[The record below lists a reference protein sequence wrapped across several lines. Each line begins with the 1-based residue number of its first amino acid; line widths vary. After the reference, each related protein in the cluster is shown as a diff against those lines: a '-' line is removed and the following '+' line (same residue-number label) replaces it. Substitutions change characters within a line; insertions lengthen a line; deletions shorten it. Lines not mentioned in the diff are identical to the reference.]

1 MKNFF
6 KDWNFKKHAKLVTG
20 VYLVC
25 YAIDMTLGYA
35 VSKKCLG
42 TSQKADEEEYCDT
55 DSVPAAPK
63 RWIDSSVRMSLH
75 PRKCRDTTAS

>member
-35 VSKKCLG
+35 VAKKCLG
-42 TSQKADEEEYCDT
+42 T
-55 DSVPAAPK
+55 
-63 RWIDSSVRMSLH
+63 
-75 PRKCRDTTAS
+75 

>member
-1 MKNFF
+1 MRSCIMAGRVCGLIARCKKEEIIMKNFF

-35 VSKKCLG
+35 VAKKCLG
-42 TSQKADEEEYCDT
+42 TSKKADEEE
-55 DSVPAAPK
+55 
-63 RWIDSSVRMSLH
+63 
-75 PRKCRDTTAS
+75 

>member
-35 VSKKCLG
+35 VAKKCLG
-42 TSQKADEEEYCDT
+42 TSKKADDEE
-55 DSVPAAPK
+55 
-63 RWIDSSVRMSLH
+63 
-75 PRKCRDTTAS
+75 